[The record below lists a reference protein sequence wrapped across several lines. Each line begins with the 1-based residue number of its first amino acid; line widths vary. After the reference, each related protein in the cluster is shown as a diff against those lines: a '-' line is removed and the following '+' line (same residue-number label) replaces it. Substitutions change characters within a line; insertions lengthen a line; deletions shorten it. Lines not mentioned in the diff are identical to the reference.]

1 MTCADLT
8 GSTTRYRIFDTR
20 SVSYER
26 AQGSPAQ
33 LRLFLALGISAAV
46 SIFGLVE
53 AALIKPLP
61 CRDQTRLVAAFESSP
76 SNPRCS
82 LAYLDFIDWKSLN
95 SVFGSLDAYGQVFVS
110 IRLYLYGDQAAAAA
124 LRGEPLWHAWMN
136 ERFPPAGDTTS
147 VC

>member
-1 MTCADLT
+1 MRGLNWIDNALQDF
-8 GSTTRYRIFDTR
+8 RYAIR
-20 SVSYER
+20 
-26 AQGSPAQ
+26 Q
-33 LRLFLALGISAAV
+33 LRKSPGFACAATFVFGLGISAAV

-95 SVFGSLDAYGQVFVS
+95 SVFGSLDAYGQVFIS